1 MLAEAPDAPGVDAPD
16 AFVNVIED
24 DLNTPEAFAML
35 HELREAASQAS
46 GDEKSA
52 AISRLKAAGKLLGF
66 FEADPGAWFTE
77 SADGP
82 TAEQIEALI
91 AERAAAK
98 KAKNYARADEI
109 RDQLAAKGVILED
122 GPDGVKW
129 RRA

>member
-1 MLAEAPDAPGVDAPD
+1 MIRFKNVSLTLGNKQLLDHFNLTIADGEKIVISAP
-16 AFVNVIED
+16 
-24 DLNTPEAFAML
+24 
-35 HELREAASQAS
+35 S
-46 GDEKSA
+46 GARKS
-52 AISRLKAAGKLLGF
+52 SLLKLLLGF